1 MYFEISRNYKF
12 ILTLQIL
19 SKILKLIY
27 IVGIK
32 MYHILICDAG
42 DFDGRCISS
51 PYACT
56 EGITLSLWMRLLDT
70 YNMNNTESNPNG
82 VGYILR

>member
-1 MYFEISRNYKF
+1 MYIEISRNYKF

-19 SKILKLIY
+19 SKISKFIY
-27 IVGIK
+27 IEGIN
-32 MYHILICDAG
+32 MYILFCNAG

-70 YNMNNTESNPNG
+70 YNMNNTESNPDG